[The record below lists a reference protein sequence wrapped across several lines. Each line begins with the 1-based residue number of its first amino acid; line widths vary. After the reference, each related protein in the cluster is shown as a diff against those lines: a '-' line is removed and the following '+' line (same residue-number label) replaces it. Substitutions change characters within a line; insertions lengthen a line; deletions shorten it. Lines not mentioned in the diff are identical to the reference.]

1 VNKNHWY
8 AHQLLKIVNFY
19 VLREIVHKSMLKWYS
34 IIPRLMENRMSSHK
48 ATAATPLQPRRRAII
63 VGSAKGLGSALA
75 HRLARE
81 GYLLGLIDRNG
92 ELLNTICSE
101 INQAAGKDQAWA
113 YAHDVTDT
121 DEVPALLQQI
131 MTELGGLDLFIYDAG
146 ILLPTTPTT
155 YEFDKDRRMMAV
167 NALGAMAWFDV
178 VAPVFQ
184 ALHSGQIVGISS
196 VAADRG
202 RVGNPGYN
210 ASKAALATY
219 LEALRN
225 RLTRFGVHVLTVK
238 PGFMDTE
245 MLKSSPRTFW
255 VVSPEQAAGD
265 IWEALGHRRQ
275 TIYTL
280 GRWQWIMCIIKH
292 IPSVIFRRLSF

>member
-1 VNKNHWY
+1 MPAAK
-8 AHQLLKIVNFY
+8 L
-19 VLREIVHKSMLKWYS
+19 
-34 IIPRLMENRMSSHK
+34 P
-48 ATAATPLQPRRRAII
+48 AATPLQPRRRVILI
-63 VGSAKGLGSALA
+63 GSARGLGAA
-75 HRLARE
+75 MARRLARE
-81 GYLLGLIDRNG
+81 GYSLALIDRD
-92 ELLNTICSE
+92 EALLEKLCQE
-101 INQAAGKDQAWA
+101 INASSSSAKALPFV
-113 YAHDVTDT
+113 HDVTSF
-121 DEVPALLQQI
+121 DEIPALLQKVMI
-131 MTELGGLDLFIYDAG
+131 DLGGLDLLIYIAG

-155 YEFDKDRRMMAV
+155 YDFEKDLKMMQV
-167 NALGAMAWFDV
+167 NALGAQAWFNA

-184 ALHSGQIVGISS
+184 SLKSGHIVGISS

-225 RLTRFGVHVLTVK
+225 RLSRFGVHVLTVK

-255 VVSPEQAAGD
+255 VVSPEQAADD
-265 IWEALGHRRQ
+265 IWKAIKTRKQ

-280 GRWQWIMCIIKH
+280 GRWKWIMLIIQH
-292 IPSVIFRRLSF
+292 IPSIIFRRLSF